1 MNIMM
6 MKDRIVSEIRQTLRD
21 SVDENTLASGDRYF
35 KEEVK
40 LYGVR
45 IPVVNEIGRIAF
57 EKLRGLSKQ
66 EIFGLCD
73 ELWQSGYS
81 EEGYIA
87 CDWSYYVHEQYEPAD
102 FKVFEHWLKNYVT
115 NWAKCDVLCNHTVGT
130 FVEMYP
136 EYVGEL
142 RKWAHSNNR
151 WMRRAAAVTLII
163 PARKGLF
170 LDDAFE
176 IADTLLLDGD
186 DLVQK
191 GYGWMLKAASM
202 TESFIKGTPETRKKL
217 SETSFDETRKEH
229 MEAVF
234 DFVMA
239 RRTTMPR
246 TALRYAI
253 EKMPPELKA
262 EAMKK

>member
-1 MNIMM
+1 MNSTIIQ
-6 MKDRIVSEIRQTLRD
+6 DVRQTLRD
-21 SVDENTLASGDRYF
+21 AADEKTLASGLRFF

-40 LYGVR
+40 MYGVKT
-45 IPVVNEIGRIAF
+45 PEVGRIGKLAF
-57 EKLRGLSKQ
+57 RNIKHLPKA
-66 EIFGLCD
+66 EIFALCE
-73 ELWQSGYS
+73 ELWRSGYA
-81 EEGYIA
+81 EEGTIA
-87 CDWSYYVHEQYEPAD
+87 CDWSYYLHEQYEPAD
-102 FKVFEHWLKNYVT
+102 FKVFEHWLKTYVT

-142 RKWAHSNNR
+142 KKWARSDNR
-151 WMRRAAAVTLII
+151 WVRRAAAVTLII

-170 LDDAFE
+170 LDDALE
-176 IADTLLLDGD
+176 IADTLLSDGD

-202 TESFIKGTPETRKKL
+202 SEPIARNADPETR
-217 SETSFDETRKEH
+217 RKH
-229 MEAVF
+229 LAAVF

-239 RRTTMPR
+239 RRATMPR

-253 EKMPPELKA
+253 EKMPPEMRA